1 MRVLYE
7 AFVVC
12 LLASCHGI
20 ANSAA
25 INAANKQET
34 EATSAAEA
42 KIGLVMAASNLSEN
56 IVSRPLT
63 TVSRVTKIL
72 QIPSPQLRTI
82 HETSVAAVT
91 STSTSIHPTRTG
103 DDTSRPAGSSTVS
116 SHIHSPIMTT
126 IPENNLA
133 PLYLEWPGDVDPEDL
148 IPLYQDL
155 VENDNAELVPRNS
168 YDDNDGYGF
177 GYGSSTSGPVN
188 GGYGHPSGSTYV
200 SSGSTN
206 VPSEPTNAPSGGYGN
221 HPQPTQATQLPSG
234 GYGNPPLP
242 DIVNP
247 TFVTLPDP
255 PTVTVSLEVWSSTF
269 DPSTS
274 TNGATV
280 IVVEPAP
287 TTEVPVPN
295 VTVVTVAP
303 SEATLPLPLPT
314 VGPST
319 TTMVV
324 PVPTETV
331 HSSPGYVYTTVAPSY
346 TGPHAVTST
355 FVIVHTPT
363 AHPTPATPAPIAPK
377 PTPVGTNAGRRVQ
390 PNLRFSWAMVFLTST
405 IYAATGAINGL
416 KRDNDPKST
425 RSKRCEH

>member
-1 MRVLYE
+1 MCVSAK

-12 LLASCHGI
+12 LMASCHGI
-20 ANSAA
+20 ANSAVVKVV
-25 INAANKQET
+25 NKQGT
-34 EATSAAEA
+34 EAV
-42 KIGLVMAASNLSEN
+42 IAASNLSES
-56 IVSRPLT
+56 IVSGPLH
-63 TVSRVTKIL
+63 TVSRVTKIR
-72 QIPSPQLRTI
+72 QVPTPQLRTI
-82 HETSVAAVT
+82 QEASIVAA
-91 STSTSIHPTRTG
+91 TSTSISVHPTRSG
-103 DDTSRPAGSSTVS
+103 DDTSRPAGSSTVT

-126 IPENNLA
+126 IPENDLA

-155 VENDNAELVPRNS
+155 VENENSELVPREN
-168 YDDNDGYGF
+168 YDDGYGF

-188 GGYGHPSGSTYV
+188 GGYGNPSGPTNV
-200 SSGSTN
+200 PSGSTN
-206 VPSEPTNAPSGGYGN
+206 VPSEPTNAPPGGYGSP
-221 HPQPTQATQLPSG
+221 PQPTQATELPSG

-242 DIVNP
+242 AIVNP

-255 PTVTVSLEVWSSTF
+255 PTVTISLEVWSSTF

-280 IVVEPAP
+280 IVIEPAP

-295 VTVVTVAP
+295 ETVVTVAP
-303 SEATLPLPLPT
+303 SQPTLSLPLPT

-324 PVPTETV
+324 PVPTDTV
-331 HSSPGYVYTTVAPSY
+331 HSSPGYVYTTITPSY

-377 PTPVGTNAGRRVQ
+377 PVGTNAGRRVQ
-390 PNLRFSWAMVFLTST
+390 PNLRFSWAMVALTC
-405 IYAATGAINGL
+405 AICAGTWAVNGL

-425 RSKRCEH
+425 RSKHCEH